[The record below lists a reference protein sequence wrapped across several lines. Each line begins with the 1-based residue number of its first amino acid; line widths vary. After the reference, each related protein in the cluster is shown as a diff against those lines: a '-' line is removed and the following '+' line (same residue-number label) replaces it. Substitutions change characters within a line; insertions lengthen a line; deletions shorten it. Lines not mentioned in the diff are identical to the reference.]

1 MITSY
6 SVSMAEKFPFS
17 QTNQLVHTVPYH
29 SRSVGYSMQYLL
41 LLMQL
46 GDIMAILLGG
56 ESLKHPL
63 SWAIFSHHPLSLRCG
78 PYRDMAEDPLD
89 FCQRKQTLRC
99 SSSSPYICGFVWGRV
114 GAYLSLLQGQMKC
127 NQIYGG
133 IYQH

>member
-56 ESLKHPL
+56 
-63 SWAIFSHHPLSLRCG
+63 
-78 PYRDMAEDPLD
+78 
-89 FCQRKQTLRC
+89 
-99 SSSSPYICGFVWGRV
+99 
-114 GAYLSLLQGQMKC
+114 
-127 NQIYGG
+127 G
-133 IYQH
+133 ISKASIILGHL